1 MTVEISRETAH
12 TALDTLKDQQKRYQ
26 NVLQSF
32 RSNELTDCG
41 GHYDRL
47 KEDKEALDEQIADIE
62 NQLYSDDKNETV
74 EQADNDEGRGSDSQN
89 HCNDGCEA
97 ADEEGLGNLFG

>member
-62 NQLYSDDKNETV
+62 NQLYSDDENETV
-74 EQADNDEGRGSDSQN
+74 EQVDN
-89 HCNDGCEA
+89 
-97 ADEEGLGNLFG
+97 DEEGLGNLFG

>member
-62 NQLYSDDKNETV
+62 NQLYGESNNEETDTV
-74 EQADNDEGRGSDSQN
+74 EKAEP
-89 HCNDGCEA
+89 
-97 ADEEGLGNLFG
+97 DEEGLGNLFG

>member
-12 TALDTLKDQQKRYQ
+12 TALDTLKDQQQRYQ

-62 NQLYSDDKNETV
+62 NQLYGESNNEETDTV
-74 EQADNDEGRGSDSQN
+74 EQTDN
-89 HCNDGCEA
+89 
-97 ADEEGLGNLFG
+97 EEGLGNLFG